1 MNLRVGL
8 NFFGDRLHGLPLG
21 IVYVTERCNSRCVTC
36 DFWKNGVE
44 ELSVERAR
52 ELADGFRELGTEAVL
67 LTGGEVLF
75 HPRWDDIAEAFRSR
89 GLALWLLTAGLSLE
103 KQVER
108 VDELCERV
116 TVSLDGATR
125 ETYRAIRG
133 VDAFQTVL
141 DGIGALVDRGTW
153 VSLRCTV
160 QRGNY
165 LEMPELVRLARHLNV
180 RQISFFPVD
189 VDGGAAFG
197 RGEDRS
203 RAPMLDKKDLPRFRE
218 VLSRLE
224 RELAEEIAS
233 GFVAES
239 PEKLRRLLQVF
250 AAHHG
255 LDELPPVRCN
265 APRFSIVVRANGAL
279 QPCHFIEG
287 RPPSGSGTLARDLN
301 DPQLMA
307 IRGEIRRGE
316 REACLRCVCPSFK
329 APRELVRA
337 RPFGV

>member
-8 NFFGDRLHGLPLG
+8 NFFGDRLHRLPLA

-44 ELSVERAR
+44 ELSLERAR
-52 ELADGFRELGTEAVL
+52 ELADGFQELGTEAVL

-75 HPRWDDIAEAFRSR
+75 HPRWDDIASTFRSR

-103 KQVER
+103 READR
-108 VDELCERV
+108 VAELCERV

-141 DGIGALVDRGTW
+141 DGIEALVARDTW

-160 QRGNY
+160 QRANY
-165 LEMPELVRLARHLNV
+165 FEMPELVRLARRSRV
-180 RQISFFPVD
+180 REISFFPVD
-189 VDGGAAFG
+189 VGGGTAFARGDEVSHAA
-197 RGEDRS
+197 
-203 RAPMLDKKDLPRFRE
+203 MLDKEDLPRFRD

-224 RELAEEIAS
+224 RELATEIAS
-233 GFVAES
+233 GFIAES
-239 PEKLRRLLQVF
+239 PEKLGRMLQFF

-255 LDELPPVRCN
+255 LGEPPSVRCN
-265 APRFSIVVRANGAL
+265 APRVSIVVRANGAL

-287 RPPSGSGTLARDLN
+287 RPPSGPGTLARDLN

-316 REACLRCVCPSFK
+316 RQACLRCVCPSFK
-329 APRELVRA
+329 APRELFRA